1 MPKWETKQCGVTR
14 GRCASCGE
22 EAELRLTESS
32 FKRGWK
38 DVFDS
43 AFDARVDRR
52 VSCSACRR
60 TYPVRAADRTAAAST
75 TRTGAAAPAGTRRRA
90 DDGAREQ
97 VAAVRPY
104 GRRARDTADGRR
116 ASDPVDG
123 RRAGNAGAVAPDP
136 RPEAPA
142 VGAERAGQQVPHS
155 T

>member
-22 EAELRLTESS
+22 EADLRLTESS

-60 TYPVRAADRTAAAST
+60 TYPVRAADRTAAPST
-75 TRTGAAAPAGTRRRA
+75 TRTGAPAPAGTHRRA
-90 DDGAREQ
+90 ADRTDAGTGSDGQ
-97 VAAVRPY
+97 VAPAVRPY
-104 GRRARDTADGRR
+104 GRRASDAGDARPVGSGSAA
-116 ASDPVDG
+116 ASPV
-123 RRAGNAGAVAPDP
+123 AGVAEPAALPVP
-136 RPEAPA
+136 RTP
-142 VGAERAGQQVPHS
+142 
-155 T
+155 